1 MKLTIPNQIDPTNFT
16 DGEKMFTSLMF
27 LIANKYGWDHWYNMN
42 AGDFKKIIFPEGA
55 TNPTLFG
62 PRTETL
68 REHFDFAQ
76 IDQHNYCIRFKKVRP
91 INKGQG
97 VGLVHHTISGL
108 REIKIWCYLM
118 GQWFGG
124 NEIVSQSDN
133 KIEYT
138 SSRRS
143 ATHLEYK
150 NFLVG

>member
-1 MKLTIPNQIDPTNFT
+1 MKLTIPNQIDATDFT
-16 DGEKMFTSLMF
+16 DGEKMITSLLF
-27 LIANKYGWDHWYNMN
+27 LIANKYGWEHWYNMN
-42 AGDFKKIIFPEGA
+42 GGDFKKIVFKEGA

-62 PRTETL
+62 PRTERL

-76 IDQHNYCIRFKKVRP
+76 IDQHNYSIRFKTVRP
-91 INKGQG
+91 VYSHCG
-97 VGLVHHTISGL
+97 VGPQHYQISDL
-108 REIKIWCYLM
+108 RAIKIWCYLM

-124 NEIVSQSDN
+124 NEIISQSNN

-138 SSRRS
+138 SSRRT